1 MTTPELS
8 ALTGA
13 WSNLDGS
20 ERIHIEPGQVLIA
33 EGAEADSVYMLLAG
47 SLEVSRFVNGTPT
60 LLAIV
65 NTPGSL
71 VGEMVTL
78 GGGTRNAT
86 VRAATPSDLIST
98 TPAAFAALLKA
109 QPDLAESLVA
119 VAVRRAEEAEL
130 ADLLSE
136 HFGIADEET
145 LISTCGAV
153 DWLRIA
159 QGDTLMMEGDDSD
172 AMYFVIRGRLLTTR
186 FDEEQQEQVEI
197 GELGRGDAVGEIGL
211 MSGTPRSATV
221 TALRDTVV
229 AGLSEDSFL
238 ALVDRQPRLGIQIGL
253 QAVAR
258 AETTRW
264 HGAPT
269 SVLAIANLVS
279 DNDEDLVMN
288 LSRELERHG
297 TVRRLSPSIVDAT
310 LGEDGVSNSDR
321 GDISEIRVS
330 RMIHEAELEADYLLV
345 ELGRKPGPWTRRAL
359 GLADRVLIVVPH
371 DLSLTQESEMDHL
384 LGGCPTGVRR
394 TLVLT
399 HPSQE
404 IQPSGSAS
412 KKARFAAENVIH
424 ITGAAEDINRL
435 ARVAVG
441 RGNSLVLGGGGGRG
455 FAHIGVYR
463 ALTELGFPIDI
474 VGGTSIGGVVAAVIA
489 DVMTA
494 DEMIVWAGGHFPDVL
509 DYTLPIVSLTS
520 GRRIARSAHDT
531 FGTREIED
539 LWLAYFSMSTDLT
552 TSHTHIH
559 DGGPVAL
566 AIRATSA
573 IPGVMPPVPL
583 GDALLIDGGILNNL
597 PLDVARQKSP
607 GGKIIAVDVAPPR
620 GPGAHGDYGLSVT
633 GWQALRS
640 NFGSGRSPYPKISA
654 VLMRSM
660 ITASMRE
667 RDRQV
672 LGGLAD
678 CYLDLDI
685 RGVSMLDFDDPAGVA
700 KRGYEAAMPAL
711 EAWLESDA
719 DSI

>member
-1 MTTPELS
+1 LTTPELS
-8 ALTGA
+8 ALSGA
-13 WSNLDGS
+13 WSDLDAS
-20 ERIHIEPGQVLIA
+20 EQIHIEPGQVLIA
-33 EGAEADSVYMLLAG
+33 EGAKADSVYMLLAG
-47 SLEVSRFVNGTPT
+47 SLEVSRSIDGTPT

-65 NTPGSL
+65 DKPGSL

-78 GGGTRNAT
+78 GGGTRTAT
-86 VRAATPSDLIST
+86 VTATAPSDLIST
-98 TPAAFAALLKA
+98 TPAAFETLLRA
-109 QPDLAESLVA
+109 QPDLAEQFVA
-119 VAVRRAEEAEL
+119 IAVRRAEEAEL
-130 ADLLSE
+130 ADILGE
-136 HFGIADEET
+136 HFGIVDENI
-145 LISTCGAV
+145 LVSTCGAV
-153 DWLRIA
+153 EWLRIA
-159 QGDTLMMEGDDSD
+159 QGEILISEGDLSD
-172 AMYFVIRGRLLTTR
+172 AMYFVIRGRLLATR
-186 FDEEQQEQVEI
+186 FAEDRQEQVEI

-211 MSGTPRSATV
+211 MSRTPRSATV

-229 AGLSEDSFL
+229 AGLSEHAFL

-258 AETTRW
+258 AENTKW

-269 SVLAIANLVS
+269 SVLAIANLASGS
-279 DNDEDLVMN
+279 DENFVLG

-297 TVRRLSPSIVDAT
+297 KVRRLSPSIVDAA
-310 LGEDGVSNSDR
+310 LGEAGVSNSDR

-345 ELGRKPGPWTRRAL
+345 ELGRNPGPWTRRAL

-371 DLSLTQESEMDHL
+371 DLSLAQESEMDQM
-384 LGGCPTGVRR
+384 LGSCPTGVKR

-399 HPSQE
+399 HTSQE
-404 IQPSGSAS
+404 IQPSGSAP

-424 ITGAAEDINRL
+424 ITSAAHDIYRL

-463 ALTELGFPIDI
+463 ALTELGFPIDV

-489 DVMTA
+489 DAMTA
-494 DEMIVWAGGHFPDVL
+494 DDMVYWAGRHFPNVI

-520 GRRIARSAHDT
+520 GRRIARAAHDT

-539 LWLAYFSMSTDLT
+539 LWRTYFSMSTDLT
-552 TSHTHIH
+552 TSHMHIH
-559 DGGPVAL
+559 DSGPVAL

-597 PLDVARQKSP
+597 PLDVARLKAP
-607 GGKIIAVDVAPPR
+607 EGKVIAVDVAPPR

-640 NFGSGRSPYPKISA
+640 TIGSGRSPYPKISA

-672 LGGLAD
+672 RGGLAD

-700 KRGYEAAMPAL
+700 DRGYEAAMPAL
-711 EAWLESDA
+711 AAWLESPTA
-719 DSI
+719 SS

>member
-8 ALTGA
+8 VLGA
-13 WSNLDGS
+13 WSELVAS
-20 ERIHIEPGQVLIA
+20 ERIHIEPGHVLIK
-33 EGAEADSVYMLLAG
+33 EGAHADSVYLLVAG
-47 SLEVSRFVNGTPT
+47 SLEVSRSVNGKPT

-65 NTPGSL
+65 DKPGSL

-86 VRAATPSDLIST
+86 VTATAPSDLIST
-98 TPAAFAALLKA
+98 TPTAFATLLQT
-109 QPDLAESLVA
+109 QPDLAEQLVA
-119 VAVRRAEEAEL
+119 IAVRRAEEAEL
-130 ADLLSE
+130 ADLLGE
-136 HFGIADEET
+136 HFGIVDEDT
-145 LISTCGAV
+145 LLSTCGAV

-159 QGDTLMMEGDDSD
+159 QGDTLLSEGDPSD
-172 AMYFVIRGRLLTTR
+172 AMYFVIRGRLLVTR
-186 FDEEQQEQVEI
+186 FDEERQEPVEV

-229 AGLSEDSFL
+229 AGLSEGAFL
-238 ALVDRQPRLGIQIGL
+238 SLIDRQPRLGIQIGL

-258 AETTRW
+258 AENSRW

-269 SVLAIANLVS
+269 SVLAIANLGS
-279 DNDEDLVMN
+279 SNDEDLIIG
-288 LSRELERHG
+288 LARELERHG

-310 LGEDGVSNSDR
+310 LSEPGVSDSDR
-321 GDISEIRVS
+321 GGISEIRVS
-330 RMIHEAELEADYLLV
+330 RLIHEAELEADYLLV
-345 ELGRKPGPWTRRAL
+345 GLGPKPGPWTRRAL

-371 DLSLTQESEMDHL
+371 DLGSADESRIDHL
-384 LGGCPTGVRR
+384 LGSCPTGVKR
-394 TLVLT
+394 TLVT
-399 HPSQE
+399 IHPSQRAK
-404 IQPSGSAS
+404 PSGSAS
-412 KKARFAAENVIH
+412 TKTRFAAENVIH
-424 ITGAAEDINRL
+424 ITNARADIDRL

-441 RGNSLVLGGGGGRG
+441 KGSSLVLGGGGGRG
-455 FAHIGVYR
+455 FAHIGVYQ
-463 ALTELGFPIDI
+463 ALTELGVPIDI

-489 DVMTA
+489 DGMTA
-494 DEMIVWAGGHFPDVL
+494 DEIIGWAGGHFPDVL
-509 DYTLPIVSLTS
+509 DYTLPVVSLTS
-520 GRRIARSAHDT
+520 GRRIARAAHDT

-539 LWLAYFSMSTDLT
+539 LWRAYFSMSTDLT

-559 DGGPVAL
+559 DSGPVDL

-607 GGKIIAVDVAPPR
+607 GGKMVAVDVAPPR

-700 KRGYEAAMPAL
+700 NRGYEAAMPVL